1 MHTMTRVWSKLGE
14 AIFLAP
20 SLLIHFKES
29 LRIMIIESF
38 LNRKNIF
45 GRGSPGFIL
54 EVVLEALSN
63 IPLQYTYILEYN
75 NFDLPPSQ
83 IMSSQES

>member
-1 MHTMTRVWSKLGE
+1 MTRAWSKLGE
-14 AIFLAP
+14 TIFRAP

-29 LRIMIIESF
+29 LRIIIIESF

-54 EVVLEALSN
+54 EVVLEALPN
-63 IPLQYTYILEYN
+63 KQTLTIYLYTRI
-75 NFDLPPSQ
+75 
-83 IMSSQES
+83 